1 VIGYND
7 VSVAAELPI
16 PLTTIRSPM
25 HAMGYRSVELVLRLL
40 DGQTGG
46 VRAAPPPP
54 PVLVP
59 RASTLNWADQAR
71 AAQ

>member
-46 VRAAPPPP
+46 VRAAPPP
-54 PVLVP
+54 VLVP